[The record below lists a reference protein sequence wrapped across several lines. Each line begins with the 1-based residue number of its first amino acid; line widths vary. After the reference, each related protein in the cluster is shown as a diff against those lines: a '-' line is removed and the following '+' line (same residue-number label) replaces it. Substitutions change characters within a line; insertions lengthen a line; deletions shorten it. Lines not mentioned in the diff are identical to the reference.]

1 MILNQ
6 IGETFLI
13 ILYVNDF
20 YMLSIT
26 SGIFFRDLNWIQEK
40 QKNDPKKKKNPIH
53 RTHFKAWEEGMIFV
67 NKDNIAVNK
76 GIHDSR
82 EAC

>member
-6 IGETFLI
+6 IGETFQI

-26 SGIFFRDLNWIQEK
+26 SEIYFRDLNWIQEK
-40 QKNDPKKKKNPIH
+40 QKNEPKKKKNEKPYLSH
-53 RTHFKAWEEGMIFV
+53 TFQSPGTRDDFCK
-67 NKDNIAVNK
+67 
-76 GIHDSR
+76 
-82 EAC
+82 

>member
-6 IGETFLI
+6 IGETFLT

-26 SGIFFRDLNWIQEK
+26 SGIYFRDLNWIQEK
-40 QKNDPKKKKNPIH
+40 QKNEPKKRKLK
-53 RTHFKAWEEGMIFV
+53 TLFKPREGGMIFV
-67 NKDNIAVNK
+67 NKDIAVNQ

-82 EAC
+82 EVC

>member
-6 IGETFLI
+6 DGETSLT

-26 SGIFFRDLNWIQEK
+26 SEIYFRDLNWIQEK
-40 QKNDPKKKKNPIH
+40 QKNEPKKK
-53 RTHFKAWEEGMIFV
+53 TQEQGMIFV

>member
-40 QKNDPKKKKNPIH
+40 QKNEPKKKKEPYSSH
-53 RTHFKAWEEGMIFV
+53 TFQSPGRGDDFCE
-67 NKDNIAVNK
+67 
-76 GIHDSR
+76 
-82 EAC
+82 